1 MKSDKKGKP
10 AKNNGGWTKS
20 WAKIFLV
27 LGCILFVGVMIITSL
42 GTNWLV
48 TMKPAETGDTAVV
61 DITLKDAQG
70 RPVFTT
76 NERIYN
82 QAVGKNQTIWLAR
95 PLTLT
100 VNGTT
105 INMFEPVP
113 ATLSGQDTQY
123 FAFLGSEMNQ
133 ITNNLVGMKD
143 KSTKQIRFDESPQL
157 QNVTYREDFESM
169 GGNFSAVIDNQQMLF
184 GLTIPSTS
192 EDEINSTP
200 NYGYRTAILKDK
212 TNNTVTIDYGYKTAD
227 ITILTLS
234 RSN

>member
-61 DITLKDAQG
+61 DLTLKDELG

-76 NERIYN
+76 NEGIYN
-82 QAVGKNQTIWLAR
+82 QAVGKNQTVWLAR

-100 VNGTT
+100 VNRTT

-157 QNVTYREDFESM
+157 QNVTYREDFENM

-200 NYGYRTAILKDK
+200 YYGYRTAILKDK